1 MEADP
6 TIQAKE
12 PLMCLTEAER
22 VGSSQTQIER
32 TSTVRWEIRA
42 GERWVIS
49 GLHASGKTRLLKA
62 AAGLLALP
70 EGRLSLFGVDYWGA
84 TEEKMCAIR
93 RKIGF
98 VFEDGDRLIPRLT
111 LAENIALPLC
121 YHENK
126 DISHFSEPLKAILEY
141 LRISSLIN
149 FLPTQLTFYQKQ
161 LAVLAQTI
169 LIKSQLFFWDNF
181 GEGLDVIQRFW
192 LKRML
197 KSLSTGIESLQST
210 PAVVV
215 VATQDLGNFLDFGTH
230 YGVITEN
237 DFLVFQGAESLKSS
251 ENPTVKKLLGDGSE
265 N

>member
-1 MEADP
+1 MEPDP

-12 PLMCLTEAER
+12 PLMCLKEVEQACSSRALAER
-22 VGSSQTQIER
+22 LSS
-32 TSTVRWEIRA
+32 VRWEVRE
-42 GERWVIS
+42 GERWVVS
-49 GLHASGKTRLLKA
+49 GLHASGKTGLLKA
-62 AAGLLALP
+62 SAGLLPLP
-70 EGRLSLFGVDYWGA
+70 EGRLSLFGVDYWGT

-126 DISHFSEPLKAILEY
+126 DISHFLEPLKAVLEY
-141 LRISSLIN
+141 LRIPSLIN

-161 LAVLAQTI
+161 LAVLAQAI

-197 KSLSTGIESLQST
+197 KSLSTGIESLHST

-215 VATQDLGNFLDFGTH
+215 VATQDLENFLDFGTH
-230 YGVITEN
+230 FGVITEN
-237 DFLVFQGAESLKSS
+237 DFLVFRGAESLKSS
-251 ENPTVKKLLGDGSE
+251 ENPTVKKLLGDESE